1 MNRFY
6 KEASEILAIAAL
18 VSAFFPMLGYAQN
31 PVALPAG
38 TLPDKPVVPMLVAK
52 ISVTLS
58 TRNAKTGDV
67 ITAKTLKAT
76 KLKDG
81 TEIPKGSTLI
91 GRVAMIRSKKAGSGN
106 SLLAFRF
113 DQIEPKG
120 SAAIPI
126 RGLVVAIGPA
136 RSPKNLFGANS
147 VMARDG
153 TGSSN
158 GIDPNS
164 GLGSTGARDESDIP
178 LGSTMQGVALGRH
191 MDTDWTTALQGVK
204 TDIDLDSDVLIK
216 VQLK

>member
-1 MNRFY
+1 MKRLRR
-6 KEASEILAIAAL
+6 EGPLIVAIAAL
-18 VSAFFPMLGYAQN
+18 IFASFSSFVRAQTTV
-31 PVALPAG
+31 PLPSG
-38 TLPDKPVVPMLVAK
+38 TPPDKAAVPVLVAK
-52 ISVTLS
+52 IAVNLS

-81 TEIPKGSTLI
+81 TEIPKGSTLT

-106 SLLAFRF
+106 SLLTFRF
-113 DQIEPKG
+113 DQLEPKG
-120 SAAIPI
+120 GAAIPI
-126 RGLVVAIGPA
+126 HGLVVAIGPL

-158 GIDPNS
+158 GIDPNA
-164 GLGSTGARDESDIP
+164 GLGSAGARDESDIP
-178 LGSTMQGVALGRH
+178 LGSTMEGVALGH
-191 MDTDWTTALQGVK
+191 HLDADWTTALQGVK
-204 TDIDLDSDVLIK
+204 TDIDLDSDVVIK